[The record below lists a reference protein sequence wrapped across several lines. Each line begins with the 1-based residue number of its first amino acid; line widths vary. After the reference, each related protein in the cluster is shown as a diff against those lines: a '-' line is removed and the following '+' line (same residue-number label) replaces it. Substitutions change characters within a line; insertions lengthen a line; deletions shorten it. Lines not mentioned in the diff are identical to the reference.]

1 MFYKVIRGEVI
12 KVTKDAVNVKT
23 VWEGTNLGELAKKFP
38 RKYFT
43 NGNTMDELRRVDM
56 QKSLL
61 VTAFL
66 KRESESDEWKTIE
79 DPRPFIGAI
88 PHGESRVIP
97 IDLLRI
103 DLIR

>member
-56 QKSLL
+56 PKSLL

-66 KRESESDEWKTIE
+66 MRENESSGQWQVIR

-88 PHGESRVIP
+88 PYGHSMVIP
-97 IDLLRI
+97 T
-103 DLIR
+103 

>member
-56 QKSLL
+56 PKSLL

-66 KRESESDEWKTIE
+66 MRENESGQWQVIR

-88 PHGESRVIP
+88 PHGHSMVIP
-97 IDLLRI
+97 T
-103 DLIR
+103 